1 LVVQLVQAW
10 ALQRLGGQ
18 PLLQL
23 LRPQPLLGLRSSQL
37 CQQGHLVPVQELA
50 QRLVPE
56 LALELAQRLVLE
68 PGDPRLG

>member
-1 LVVQLVQAW
+1 VQLVQAW
-10 ALQRLGGQ
+10 ALQLLGGQ

-37 CQQGHLVPVQELA
+37 CQQGHLVRVQELA